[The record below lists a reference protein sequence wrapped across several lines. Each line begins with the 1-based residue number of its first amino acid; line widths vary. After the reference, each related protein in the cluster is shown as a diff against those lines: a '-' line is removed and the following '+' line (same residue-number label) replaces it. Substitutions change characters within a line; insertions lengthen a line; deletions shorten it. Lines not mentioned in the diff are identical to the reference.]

1 MTHVHALTRAG
12 STPGPLVIR
21 TIGVT
26 DLKDALAR
34 GMADFSAMPTHAAF
48 LCLIYPIVGLMLARV
63 SLGHDVLS
71 LLFPLAAG
79 FALLG
84 PFAAIGLYELSRQ
97 REQGLDPS
105 WRHAF
110 DVLHVPSRGAI
121 AALGF
126 LLLVIFVLWVAV
138 AEAIYTA
145 NFGSEPAASIP
156 NFVHQVFTTR
166 AGWMLIIVG
175 NGIGFLFALA
185 VLIISVVSFPLLLD
199 RDVGAIEAVLTS
211 VRAVAANPV
220 PMAIWGL
227 IVAGLLIIGSLPFF
241 FGLAVVVPVLGHAT
255 WHLYRKVVEPDPSA
269 PHEHLPT
276 PKSGRRY
283 AAQFPA
289 ALFGGNEP
297 PTPPPLKPVFEPA
310 TGQWQASRTGRREII
325 LAAIAT
331 ATVYAV
337 VVTFLRHEVWTALAV
352 VFVAAPLVFIA
363 AIILS
368 AKWSTS
374 THDPHP

>member
-1 MTHVHALTRAG
+1 MTDVHALMRAE

-21 TIGVT
+21 TIGVV

-34 GMADFSAMPTHAAF
+34 GMSDFSAMPTHALF
-48 LCLIYPIVGLMLARV
+48 LCLIYPVVGLILARV
-63 SLGHDVLS
+63 ILGHDVLS

-84 PFAAIGLYELSRQ
+84 PFAAVGVYELSRQ

-105 WRHAF
+105 WQDAF
-110 DVLHVPSRGAI
+110 DVLHVPSRVAI
-121 AALGF
+121 AELGV
-126 LLLVIFVLWVAV
+126 LLLAVFVLWITV
-138 AEAIYTA
+138 AEAIYVA
-145 NFGSEPAASIP
+145 NFGREPAASIP
-156 NFVHQVFTTR
+156 DFVRQVFTTP

-199 RDVGAIEAVLTS
+199 RNVSANEAVLTS

-227 IVAGLLIIGSLPFF
+227 IVASLLIIGSLPLFV
-241 FGLAVVVPVLGHAT
+241 GLAVVVPVLGHST
-255 WHLYRKVVEPDPSA
+255 WHLYRKVVEPDPNA
-269 PHEHLPT
+269 RHEHLPAL
-276 PKSGRRY
+276 KSGRQHY

-289 ALFGGNEP
+289 ALFGGEDP
-297 PTPPPLKPVFEPA
+297 PKPPPLEPVFEPA
-310 TGQWQASRTGRREII
+310 TDRWRASRTGGPEII
-325 LAAIAT
+325 LAIAGM
-331 ATVYAV
+331 VYAI
-337 VVTFLRHEVWTALAV
+337 VVTFFWAEVWTALAV

-363 AIILS
+363 AIVFALKS
-368 AKWSTS
+368 RGGL
-374 THDPHP
+374 